1 MTYVEADLL
10 HFMQRAVTEAAK
22 VPRYVNPEVPPYVK
36 MPYSVLFP
44 IEQASILMMLDNV
57 RFEIVEG
64 KLSPLT
70 EEAETWLATYE
81 ELVLERELSDTKRR
95 VLKITWSKEAEADVR
110 SFHGVDD

>member
-1 MTYVEADLL
+1 MTHAEADLL
-10 HFMQRAVTEAAK
+10 HFMQRAVTAAVM
-22 VPRYVNPEVPPYVK
+22 VPNYVNPNVPPFVM

-57 RFEIVEG
+57 RFAIVDG

-81 ELVLERELSDTKRR
+81 ELVLERELSDTTRK
-95 VLKITWSKEAEADVR
+95 VGKVTWSAEDEADVHN
-110 SFHGVDD
+110 FHGVD